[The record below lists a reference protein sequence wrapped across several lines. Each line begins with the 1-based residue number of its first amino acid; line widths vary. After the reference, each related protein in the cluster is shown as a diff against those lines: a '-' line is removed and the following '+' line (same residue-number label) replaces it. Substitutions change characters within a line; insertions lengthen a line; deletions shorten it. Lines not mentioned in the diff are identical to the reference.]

1 MVPSKTWHEE
11 VLMNEGEMNMRG
23 EARGHEYCPTTR
35 LRWYLCHRNPYALLG
50 AAAGTVWGEIIYI
63 LVEKV

>member
-1 MVPSKTWHEE
+1 
-11 VLMNEGEMNMRG
+11 MNEGEMNMRG